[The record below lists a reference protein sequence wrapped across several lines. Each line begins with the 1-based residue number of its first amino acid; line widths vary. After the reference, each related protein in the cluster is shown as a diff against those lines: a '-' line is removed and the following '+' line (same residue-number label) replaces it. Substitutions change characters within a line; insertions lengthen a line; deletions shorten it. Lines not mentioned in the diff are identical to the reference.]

1 MKNRNSLLRV
11 TLTCLALAMSVQ
23 EGSAQTWTAAG
34 PVPREFHSAVLN
46 TTTNRMI
53 VFGGVPSPTNTSGQQ
68 NLNDVWRL
76 NGSNLTWTAV
86 RPKGTPPAPRLAHS
100 AVYDQD
106 SNRMIVFG
114 GGLGR
119 SSPCENDVW
128 ALTDADGNGG
138 EWIRLNPT
146 GSAPAPRMQH
156 ASAYDPITNTM
167 IVYGG
172 QNCFSTIF
180 GDVWVLSH
188 ANGKGGTPAWT
199 QLAPAGAGPGTR
211 EISGGVT
218 YDPTSNTLIVFG
230 GSLSEDG
237 IGSLQNDVWL
247 LSNANGTGGTP
258 TWTQLSP
265 TGILPA
271 ARAGNSTT
279 YDPTTNSITISGG
292 FTVVSGG
299 QNQPLGDTWVLSNA
313 NGLGGTPAWTQIT
326 PSIYFPEARYFHTG
340 VYNPTTNN
348 LTVFGGDIVDTP
360 TITLFTNDVWV
371 LSKANGQ

>member
-1 MKNRNSLLRV
+1 
-11 TLTCLALAMSVQ
+11 
-23 EGSAQTWTAAG
+23 
-34 PVPREFHSAVLN
+34 
-46 TTTNRMI
+46 
-53 VFGGVPSPTNTSGQQ
+53 
-68 NLNDVWRL
+68 
-76 NGSNLTWTAV
+76 
-86 RPKGTPPAPRLAHS
+86 
-100 AVYDQD
+100 
-106 SNRMIVFG
+106 MIVFG

-128 ALTDADGNGG
+128 ILTDADGNGG
-138 EWIRLNPT
+138 EWIRLNST

-156 ASAYDPITNTM
+156 GSAYDPNTNTM

-188 ANGKGGTPAWT
+188 ANGKGGTPAWK
-199 QLAPAGAGPGTR
+199 QLAPEGAGPGTR

-230 GSLSEDG
+230 GSLAEDG
-237 IGSLQNDVWL
+237 VGAPQNDVWL

-265 TGILPA
+265 TGTLPA

-313 NGLGGTPAWTQIT
+313 NGLGGTPAWAQIT
-326 PSIYFPEARYFHTG
+326 PSLYFPEARYFHTG
-340 VYNPTTNN
+340 VYNPTTNK

-371 LSKANGQ
+371 LSQANGQ